1 MGAGIGGPVSLD
13 CIAHILERVAMGLG
27 HRLFAGERVVIP
39 PEFATKLVESC
50 SPIVFL
56 RIGTGR
62 NPHHSRIGSEKVKR
76 V

>member
-1 MGAGIGGPVSLD
+1 
-13 CIAHILERVAMGLG
+13 MGLG
-27 HRLFAGERVVIP
+27 HRLFAGERAVIP

-50 SPIVFL
+50 SQIVFL

-62 NPHHSRIGSEKVKR
+62 NPHNSRIGSEKVKR